1 MTDVASDVY
10 NLVQKKLFN
19 QNLSVLS
26 CQTFQTSTWNYTRW
40 HAADLDDNSVELEI
54 MTVHQEGNKNSKRQS
69 AKSARELAL
78 WSLLHYWLQIS
89 NSDKILL
96 LKVRFEFQ

>member
-26 CQTFQTSTWNYTRW
+26 CQTFQTSTWKCTRW

-54 MTVHQEGNKNSKRQS
+54 TSIKK
-69 AKSARELAL
+69 AKKFKEAVR
-78 WSLLHYWLQIS
+78 
-89 NSDKILL
+89 KICT
-96 LKVRFEFQ
+96 

>member
-54 MTVHQEGNKNSKRQS
+54 TSIKK
-69 AKSARELAL
+69 AKKFKETGR
-78 WSLLHYWLQIS
+78 
-89 NSDKILL
+89 KICT
-96 LKVRFEFQ
+96 